1 MSENET
7 DRAGATPILV
17 LGMHRGGTSALAG
30 VLQRLG
36 FDLGSTLMEAAQGVN
51 DKGFFEHLD
60 AFRIHERLL
69 AALGRSRF
77 DPREMPAGWQEHPA
91 FRIAVDEVRALIERD
106 FSHSTYWAVKDP
118 RLCRLAPVWLAA
130 SSALGIEPRVILI
143 VRHPLEVARSMQA
156 QHWVVS
162 AARSHLCWLQHML
175 EAERATRGLKRSLVV
190 YDDLLSDWRGARAR
204 IGEDLDLEWP
214 EAVSGCDAD
223 VDAFLDASERHFDV
237 ANLPASDAGPEI
249 PQLALDVIAACRDRD
264 EKTRAWQRIAEIG
277 ESYALGAAAF
287 GPCLDEA
294 IVEASLAAFEIGQGR
309 LAMPL
314 AAEGASARFDAI
326 DAALDGLAARLAQH
340 EELATTQSTAATQ
353 LAEAL
358 DRMRALGE
366 TLSAMQQETGAAASV
381 SAESSRRHAD
391 DMRALRETLAGMIV
405 EIERLSTAAE
415 SRFSLRKLFGAAPE
429 A

>member
-130 SSALGIEPRVILI
+130 SSALGIEPRVLLI

-190 YDDLLSDWRGARAR
+190 YDDLLSDWRDARAR

-214 EAVSGCDAD
+214 EAASGCDAD

-237 ANLPASDAGPEI
+237 ANLPASDAGTEI

-264 EKTRAWQRIAEIG
+264 ATHAWQRIAEID

-326 DAALDGLAARLAQH
+326 DAALGGLAARLAQH
-340 EELATTQSTAATQ
+340 EELAATQSIAAVQ
-353 LAEAL
+353 LADVAE
-358 DRMRALGE
+358 RVRALGE
-366 TLSAMQQETGAAASV
+366 RLSALQEETGAAASL

-391 DMRALRETLAGMIV
+391 DIRALRETLANLIA
-405 EIERLSTAAE
+405 EIERLRTAAE